1 MRDAMIRREIV
12 EIGRRMYARGLVA
25 SFDGNISVRTPDGR
39 VWTTPTGVPK
49 GFLKPRELV
58 CVDLEGNILAGRKA
72 PSSELKMHLR
82 VYHENPAV
90 FAVVHAHPPVATS
103 YAIAGYRLDRAIL
116 AEPTVTLGIVP
127 VAPYATPGSQEVPDS
142 IAPYCR
148 TSNAVLLANHGALTW
163 GADLLEA
170 YGRMESVE
178 YYATVLMNTL
188 SLIGRANVL
197 GTAQVDKLLRI
208 RESLGIQAGGIPP
221 TVQEESN
228 LGGFP
233 SVPLPR
239 RET

>member
-1 MRDAMIRREIV
+1 MRDARIRKEIV

-25 SFDGNISVRTPDGR
+25 SFDGNISVRTTDGR
-39 VWTTPTGVPK
+39 IWTTPTGVPK
-49 GFLKPRELV
+49 GFLTPKDLV
-58 CVDLEGNILAGRKA
+58 CVDRDGNRLAGKRS

-82 VYHENPAV
+82 VYQENPAV

-163 GADLLEA
+163 GSDLLEA

-197 GTAQVDKLLRI
+197 GTAQVERLLRI
-208 RESLGIQAGGIPP
+208 RESLGIRAGGVPP
-221 TVQEESN
+221 TVLEETN
-228 LGGFP
+228 LDGFT
-233 SVPLPR
+233 SIPLPAG
-239 RET
+239 EP